1 MIQKKN
7 QFSLELFE
15 QHFSRPWIDELS
27 NNLINLLSQ
36 YDDSINQRYF
46 PLAGNYGSGKRN
58 DNNIDKNISDYFN
71 RLLYAPNIAI
81 LDYTIKNLPLFQNLK
96 FIDNG
101 AGFGILSIFLKK
113 LNIDC
118 YNYDN
123 FSQISKCKDDKKYM
137 KFFKKYNVPV
147 SKDIIP
153 NDIKFDV
160 LTSSAIWVDN
170 KQLMNIKY
178 IMIDTLY
185 MRHKNNKLNFKKY
198 SQIGYYNN
206 MAIMYKLK
214 D

>member
-101 AGFGILSIFLKK
+101 AGFRYII
-113 LNIDC
+113 
-118 YNYDN
+118 N
-123 FSQISKCKDDKKYM
+123 FS
-137 KFFKKYNVPV
+137 
-147 SKDIIP
+147 
-153 NDIKFDV
+153 
-160 LTSSAIWVDN
+160 
-170 KQLMNIKY
+170 
-178 IMIDTLY
+178 
-185 MRHKNNKLNFKKY
+185 
-198 SQIGYYNN
+198 
-206 MAIMYKLK
+206 
-214 D
+214 